1 MIERDFDV
9 PFVAELALR
18 EKQIQQ
24 NYRPVI
30 AVHKWFARRPGTLFR
45 AVLLSE
51 FTHEPLRQTFYQGH
65 SFPQIRVLDP
75 FMGGGT
81 TLIEANRTG
90 CGVTGLD
97 VNPMSWW
104 IVRQELGALDVAAYV
119 GAANRLR
126 DELEQEVGDLYR
138 TQCKLCHSSDA
149 KVKYFLWVKTVQCT
163 RCEQRIDLF
172 PNYMLSED
180 VRHPTNVFVCRKC
193 GELYDSKSR
202 KQPKSCSH
210 CGGEFSTEFTARH
223 NRVKCCHCGV
233 SNSYPSGIAPRHRL
247 FAIEYY
253 CEECFSK
260 TPGRLFKKPDADD
273 IEKYHQAERRL
284 AKAKIRHVPDEEI
297 PAGDETE
304 RLHRWG
310 YHYYRE
316 LFNARQLLGL
326 ELSCR
331 AIRIVRDRSLQEA
344 LATNLSDLLRYQNMH
359 CRYDT
364 MALKSM
370 DIFSVHGF
378 PVSLIQCESNLLGVS
393 SPRKSGPIGSGGWLN
408 IVGKFA
414 KAKRYCE
421 HPFEVQQTGHRK
433 KEIPIESE
441 WIGEHRNGNSE
452 AAVREVRLRCEDAAK
467 ARFNGDSFDAV
478 LTDPPYFGNVQYAE
492 LMDFCYVW
500 LRGLVGQSHPE
511 FTKGSTRHINELTG
525 NISMGR
531 DLEHFAEG
539 LSDAF
544 KRAATVLKRGGPFVF
559 TFHHNNMEAY
569 VPVAVAIL
577 DASLVCSASLPCPA
591 EMGASI
597 HINGTTSS
605 IVDTVFVCRATGRFP
620 RRWLAMNAKELAD
633 LIHDDASKLV
643 EAGLGPTQGD
653 LRCITYG
660 HLVRLAVWNLKAKW
674 SVKHCISERLKLVM
688 SWIEKFGGPA
698 AVLNELG
705 EKFTRASRNQCWE
718 LSESA
723 VKYGKGTDEVAF

>member
-1 MIERDFDV
+1 M
-9 PFVAELALR
+9 
-18 EKQIQQ
+18 
-24 NYRPVI
+24 
-30 AVHKWFARRPGTLFR
+30 
-45 AVLLSE
+45 
-51 FTHEPLRQTFYQGH
+51 
-65 SFPQIRVLDP
+65 
-75 FMGGGT
+75 
-81 TLIEANRTG
+81 IEANRTG

-97 VNPMSWW
+97 LNPMAWW
-104 IVRQELGALDVAAYV
+104 IVRQELGALDVEAYLRES
-119 GAANRLR
+119 NRLR
-126 DELEQEVGDLYR
+126 DKMEQEVGALFR
-138 TQCKLCHSSDA
+138 TRCKLCQSNDA
-149 KVKYFLWVKTVQCT
+149 KVKYFLWVKTLECAG
-163 RCEQRIDLF
+163 CEQRIDLF

-193 GELYDSKSR
+193 GDLYDSKSR
-202 KQPKSCSH
+202 KRPCACSH
-210 CGGEFSTEFTARH
+210 CSAEFSTEFTARH

-233 SNSYPSGIAPRHRL
+233 LNRYPSGIAARHRL
-247 FAIEYY
+247 VAIEYY

-273 IEKYHQAERRL
+273 FEKYRQAERRL
-284 AKAKIRHVPDEEI
+284 DKTQSQYVPDEKI

-310 YHYYRE
+310 YHFYRD

-331 AIRIVRDRSLQEA
+331 AIQGVCNKSVREA

-393 SPRKSGPIGSGGWLN
+393 SPRKPSPIGSGGWLN
-408 IVGKFA
+408 IIGKFA

-421 HPFEVQQTGHRK
+421 RPFEVQQVGNRK

-441 WIGEHRNGNSE
+441 WIGERRNGNSA
-452 AAVREVRLRCEDAAK
+452 AAVREVRLRCDDAAK
-467 ARFNGDSFDAV
+467 AQFNGDSFDAV

-500 LRGLVGQSHPE
+500 LRRLVGQSHPE

-531 DLEHFAEG
+531 DLDHFAEG

-544 KRAATVLKRGGPFVF
+544 RRAATVLKRGGPFVF
-559 TFHHNNMEAY
+559 TFHHNDMEAY
-569 VPVAVAIL
+569 LPVAVAIL
-577 DASLVCSASLPCPA
+577 DAALVCSASLPCPA

-620 RRWLAMNAKELAD
+620 RRWLAMNAKELAK
-633 LIHDDASKLV
+633 LIHEDASKLS

-660 HLVRLAVWNLKAKW
+660 HLARLAVWNLRGKW
-674 SVKHCISERLKLVM
+674 NVKHRLSERLSLVR
-688 SWIEKFGGPA
+688 SWSEEFGGPA
-698 AVLNELG
+698 AVLKELG
-705 EKFTRASRNQCWE
+705 ETFARANRKQSWE
-718 LSESA
+718 LSESS
-723 VKYGKGTDEVAF
+723 VKYGKGADEVAF